1 MILEFIGNNDTIL
14 LFGAIVLFLVSYLI
28 PWTEYKFPIQL
39 VAVAAIGG
47 LLFLSGQAKS
57 DREWEQKM
65 SDARE
70 RISQLEKRSPEVS
83 IQVVTEYIDRIKY
96 IDRPTVHT
104 VKEFIT
110 VEVDKACTINRG
122 FERLYDAAVKNDP
135 IKPEPTD
142 SEPTDLVLSDIA
154 TIDSH
159 NIKQFH
165 KLKAQNDSL
174 KKWIK
179 EQEKL
184 WDEYRQSSSH

>member
-1 MILEFIGNNDTIL
+1 M
-14 LFGAIVLFLVSYLI
+14 GA
-28 PWTEYKFPIQL
+28 
-39 VAVAAIGG
+39 
-47 LLFLSGQAKS
+47 LLFLAGESKS
-57 DREWEQKM
+57 NREWEQKM
-65 SDARE
+65 DSARE
-70 RISQLEKRSPEVS
+70 RIAQLEKRQPEVS
-83 IQVVTEYIDRIKY
+83 IQVVTEYVDRIKY

-122 FERLYDAAVKNDP
+122 FERLYDAAVKNDL

-142 SEPTDLVLSDIA
+142 SEPTDLVLSDVA

-165 KLKAQNDSL
+165 KLKVQNDSL

-184 WDEYRQSSSH
+184 WNEYRQSSSR